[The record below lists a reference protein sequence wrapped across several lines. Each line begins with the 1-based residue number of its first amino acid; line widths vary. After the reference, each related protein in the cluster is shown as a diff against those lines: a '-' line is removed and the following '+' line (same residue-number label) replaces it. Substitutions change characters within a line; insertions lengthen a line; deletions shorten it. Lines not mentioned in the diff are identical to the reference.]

1 MSDSTQDPTP
11 APARPVSRWRVG
23 SLSVVQ
29 IALIASMLIAVN
41 YLASL
46 YYQTK
51 DVSRVGDYSLSE
63 RSLNFL
69 RSDAV
74 RKRKD
79 PIRLIVAMRAS
90 ANMADRVRAL
100 AEDYSRNSD
109 GKITIKL
116 IDPVR
121 NLDEAQKLAATYG
134 MYDPGN
140 QQIARKDLV
149 IIDARS
155 QEQIDSSTKERKPTS
170 ANVRIINADA
180 MLLYGVKAGEQRK
193 PKGFQAED
201 LMTAGLRAAIE
212 GTPRKVYFLADK
224 SRMDTESA
232 NSPWRTLEQTLALQ
246 NLILEPINIA
256 GLTSIPEDAAA
267 VAIVAPKYDFTP
279 EEINVLET
287 YWDRQ
292 KSALIV
298 LLKPDDVPDR
308 LRAFLRS
315 NGVTPRRDRVV
326 TVRNRQTIS
335 TVHGT
340 FAEGVRYLGGLA
352 KQSTILDGVSS
363 SLEVRENS
371 SEDSLSNRQIHPVA
385 LIQAAP
391 EFWGETKFGQGKETF
406 DPLEDKGAPIFLAA
420 GVTRG
425 TESDDRF
432 ADQSSRMLVMSN
444 TDFLDPSLMLE
455 SNLDFLASSVN
466 WLVGREELA
475 GVGPHS
481 IGGYRIPL
489 LDSQA
494 AFINRVNLFIFP
506 AFVLVIAGF
515 VWSSRRA

>member
-29 IALIASMLIAVN
+29 IALIVALLIAVN

-51 DVSRVGDYSLSE
+51 DASRIGDYSLSE
-63 RSLNFL
+63 RSLNYL

-74 RKRKD
+74 RKHKD

-90 ANMADRVRAL
+90 ADMADRVRAL
-100 AEDYSRNSD
+100 AEEYSHHSD
-109 GKITIKL
+109 GKITVKL

-134 MYDPGN
+134 MYDPAN
-140 QQIARKDLV
+140 QQISRKDLV

-155 QEQIDSSTKERKPTS
+155 QEQIESATKEKKPTS
-170 ANVRIINADA
+170 ANVRIINTDT
-180 MLLYGVKAGEQRK
+180 MLTYRVESGKQRK
-193 PKGFQAED
+193 IDGFQAED
-201 LMTAGLRAAIE
+201 LITAGLMASIE

-232 NSPWRTLEQTLALQ
+232 NSPWRTLEKTLALQ

-256 GLTSIPEDAAA
+256 GLATIPDDAAA
-267 VAIVAPKYDFTP
+267 VALVAPKYDFTP
-279 EEINVLET
+279 EEMTVLET
-287 YWDRQ
+287 YWDRP
-292 KSALIV
+292 KSALIA

-308 LRAFLRS
+308 LRAFLRA
-315 NGVTPRRDRVV
+315 NGVTPRRDRVI
-326 TVRNRQTIS
+326 TVRNRQTLS

-340 FAEGVRYLGGLA
+340 FAEGISFLGGLA
-352 KQSTILDGVSS
+352 KQSTILEGVSA

-371 SEDSLSNRQIHPVA
+371 GEDQLSNRQIHPMA

-406 DPLEDKGAPIFLAA
+406 DALEDKGAPIFLAA
-420 GVTRG
+420 AVTRG
-425 TESDDRF
+425 SESDDRF

-444 TDFLDPSLMLE
+444 TDFLDPSRLME

-475 GVGPHS
+475 GIGPRS
-481 IGGYRIPL
+481 IRGYRIPL
-489 LDSQA
+489 LDAQA
-494 AFINRVNLFIFP
+494 AFINRVNLFFLP

>member
-11 APARPVSRWRVG
+11 APAKAVSRWRVG

-29 IALIASMLIAVN
+29 IALIIALLVAVN

-46 YYQTK
+46 YFQTK
-51 DVSRVGDYSLSE
+51 DASQVGDFSLSE
-63 RSLNFL
+63 RSLKYL
-69 RSDAV
+69 HSDAV
-74 RKRKD
+74 RKHKD

-90 ANMADRVRAL
+90 ATMSDRVRAL
-100 AEDYSRNSD
+100 AEDYSRHSG

-134 MYDPGN
+134 MYDPAN
-140 QQIARKDLV
+140 QQISRKDLV

-155 QEQIDSSTKERKPTS
+155 QEQIDAATKEKKPTS
-170 ANVRIINADA
+170 ANVRIINTET
-180 MLLYGVKAGEQRK
+180 MLTYKVEAGKQRTLE
-193 PKGFQAED
+193 GFQAED
-201 LMTAGLRAAIE
+201 LITAGLMAAIE

-232 NSPWRTLEQTLALQ
+232 NSPWRTLEKNLALQ

-256 GLTSIPEDAAA
+256 GLASIPQDAAG
-267 VAIVAPKYDFTP
+267 VALVAPKYDFTP
-279 EEINVLET
+279 EEIFTLES
-287 YWDRQ
+287 YWDRP

-308 LRAFLRS
+308 LRAFLRA
-315 NGVTPRRDRVV
+315 NGVTPRRDRVI
-326 TVRNRQTIS
+326 TVRNHQTLS
-335 TVHGT
+335 TVHGNFT
-340 FAEGVRYLGGLA
+340 EGVSFLGGLA

-363 SLEVRENS
+363 SLEVRENAG
-371 SEDSLSNRQIHPVA
+371 EDQLSDRQIHPLA

-406 DPLEDKGAPIFLAA
+406 DALEDKGAPIFLAA

-425 TESDDRF
+425 SESDDRF

-444 TDFLDPSLMLE
+444 TDFLDPSRLME
-455 SNLDFLASSVN
+455 SNVDFLASSVN
-466 WLVGREELA
+466 WLVGREEMA
-475 GVGPHS
+475 GVGPRL
-481 IGGYRIPL
+481 IGKYRLPM
-489 LDSQA
+489 LDAQA
-494 AFINRVNLFIFP
+494 AFINRINLFFLP